1 MSYQFRRS
9 RDDLTPI
16 WIIAGANVVVFLLT
30 MIVPGTVMLLGLQP
44 ATVLDKPWTLVTT
57 MFTHASFWHIFTNMF
72 TLYFFGT
79 FVSQLVGSRYMLYIY
94 FGGGI
99 LGSIFFVL
107 LGSPFSVAIGAS
119 GAIFALGG
127 TLAVLRP
134 KTRVVAFPIPIPM
147 PLWVAIVFGFLIM
160 SFLPGIAW
168 QAHLGGLIGGA
179 IAGYFLRKKARL
191 VLF

>member
-16 WIIAGANVVVFLLT
+16 WIIMGANAFVFMLT
-30 MIVPGTVMLLGLQP
+30 MVVPRTVMMLGLQP

-57 MFTHASFWHIFTNMF
+57 MFTHADFWHILMNMF

-79 FVSQLVGSRYMLYIY
+79 FVSQLVGSRNMLYIY

-107 LGSPFSVAIGAS
+107 LGSPNSIAIGAS

-134 KTRVVAFPIPIPM
+134 MTRVVTFPIPIPM
-147 PLWVAIVFGFLIM
+147 PLWVAIVFGFLILSIM
-160 SFLPGIAW
+160 PGIAW